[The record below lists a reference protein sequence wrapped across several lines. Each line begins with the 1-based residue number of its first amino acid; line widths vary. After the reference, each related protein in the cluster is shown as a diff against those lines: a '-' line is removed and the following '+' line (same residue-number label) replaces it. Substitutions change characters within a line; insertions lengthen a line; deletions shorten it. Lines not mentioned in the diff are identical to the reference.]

1 MYNNVCMEFRFSRN
15 STMFPKIAVYFGREN
30 GEIFYDSITLWAIKT
45 PYDKV
50 LRKETIAYRGE
61 RFPLSI
67 DNFTSSLS
75 YKTNVWGK
83 HLLDKHP
90 QALSQ
95 RRDDQ
100 NTFSLNFTASPNYY
114 PKG

>member
-1 MYNNVCMEFRFSRN
+1 
-15 STMFPKIAVYFGREN
+15 MFPKIAVYFGREN

-67 DNFTSSLS
+67 DNFTLSLY
-75 YKTNVWGK
+75 YKINM
-83 HLLDKHP
+83 
-90 QALSQ
+90 
-95 RRDDQ
+95 
-100 NTFSLNFTASPNYY
+100 
-114 PKG
+114 